1 MIKKL
6 PYLLASLATLFCLAL
21 VPLQP
26 AYADTGDVLNT
37 CKAQGASGTSI
48 CGDQGGG
55 GLFSVIRS
63 IIQVLLIIAGIIAVI
78 MIIIGGIRYTT
89 SNGDQ
94 ADVKAAKDT
103 ILYSV
108 VGLVVT
114 IAAYSIVTWVIGQIK

>member
-37 CKAQGASGTSI
+37 CKTQGASGTSI
-48 CGDQGGG
+48 CGDKGGG

-63 IIQVLLIIAGIIAVI
+63 IIQVLLIIAGVWGWNTRSFTQRTQPATGKIQ
-78 MIIIGGIRYTT
+78 GYEDRESTT
-89 SNGDQ
+89 RRNG
-94 ADVKAAKDT
+94 
-103 ILYSV
+103 
-108 VGLVVT
+108 VT
-114 IAAYSIVTWVIGQIK
+114 KKKIVRQSERCFS